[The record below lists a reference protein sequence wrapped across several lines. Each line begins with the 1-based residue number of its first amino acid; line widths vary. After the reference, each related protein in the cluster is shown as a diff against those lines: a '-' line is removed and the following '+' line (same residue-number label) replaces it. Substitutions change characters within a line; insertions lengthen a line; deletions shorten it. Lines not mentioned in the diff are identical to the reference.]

1 LFFHSFSNFVK
12 KSKMNKFVNRLKYY
26 GVGFG
31 IGMVFVF
38 FFFQNRG
45 CSWLPAN
52 RVKNSILDRALVVSE
67 EENKVLSKKGVKID
81 DIIELLNTG
90 DVDFEKSI
98 TEGKTKIY
106 YLSNDKIKVFFTLP
120 KDNYISEVKYAQ
132 RPVSKVTNTLKG
144 KGKFLHFP
152 NDPDLI
158 YVDSNKVLGCQQE
171 VLGFIN
177 QKLIFKAIKESG
189 EVDFDKTFYFK
200 KPRPICY
207 INYKDAKGNMI
218 GSKTYWYKNKIT
230 IKSFD
235 IPFENSCK

>member
-1 LFFHSFSNFVK
+1 
-12 KSKMNKFVNRLKYY
+12 MNKFINRLKYY

-45 CSWLPAN
+45 CSWLPKN
-52 RVKNSILDRALVVSE
+52 RVKNSILDRALVVSSDE
-67 EENKVLSKKGVKID
+67 EKILTQKGVKTD

-90 DVDFEKSI
+90 DVDFDKSV

-106 YLSNDKIKVFFTLP
+106 YVSNDKFKVFFTLP
-120 KDNYISEVKYAQ
+120 SDNYISEVKYANKS
-132 RPVSKVTNTLKG
+132 VNKITNTLKG
-144 KGKFLHFP
+144 EGKFLNFP
-152 NDPDLI
+152 NDADLI
-158 YVDSNKVLGCQQE
+158 YVDSTQLLGCQQE

-177 QKLIFKAIKESG
+177 QKLILKSLKENG
-189 EVDFDKTFYFK
+189 RVDFSKTFYFK
-200 KPRPICY
+200 KPRPIVY
-207 INYKDAKGNMI
+207 VNYNDSKNNRI

-230 IKSFD
+230 IKTFD